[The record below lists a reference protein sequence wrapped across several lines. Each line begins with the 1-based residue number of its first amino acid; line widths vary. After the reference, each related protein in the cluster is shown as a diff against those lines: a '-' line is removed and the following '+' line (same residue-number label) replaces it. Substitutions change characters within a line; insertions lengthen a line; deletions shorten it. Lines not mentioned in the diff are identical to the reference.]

1 MVQIIPNGKSVSL
14 ESTIKITEGMANV
27 VKSRKEEMDKMAK
40 EVNIEYFLATDENGT
55 HTLRIVS
62 NNHKKLLADEIE
74 KFKELET
81 HLVQSI
87 EDLVNAPNK
96 KDLPQSDILTRLEE
110 HKDIADKVHKLIGDD
125 TPYILIYVNKDG
137 SSQSGTMP
145 PQIAFEL
152 ILERLV
158 NS

>member
-1 MVQIIPNGKSVSL
+1 MVQIIPNGKSVNL
-14 ESTIKITEGMANV
+14 ESTIQITEGMANV
-27 VKSRKEEMDKMAK
+27 VKSRKEEIDKMAK

-81 HLVQSI
+81 HLIQAL
-87 EDLVNAPNK
+87 EDLVTADGK
-96 KDLPQSDILTRLEE
+96 KDLPQEE
-110 HKDIADKVHKLIGDD
+110 HEDIADKVHDLIGDD
-125 TPYILIYVNKDG
+125 TPYMLICVDKDG
-137 SSQSGTMP
+137 TSQSGTMP
-145 PQIAFEL
+145 PQVAFEL
-152 ILERLV
+152 ILDRLI

>member
-14 ESTIKITEGMANV
+14 ESTIQITEGVANV

-81 HLVQSI
+81 HLIQAL
-87 EDLVNAPNK
+87 EDLVTADGK
-96 KDLPQSDILTRLEE
+96 KDLPQEE
-110 HKDIADKVHKLIGDD
+110 QVDIADKVHELIGNDI
-125 TPYILIYVNKDG
+125 PYMLIYVKGDDV
-137 SSQSGTMP
+137 SQSGTMH
-145 PQIAFEL
+145 PQYAFEL
-152 ILERLV
+152 LLDRLA

>member
-1 MVQIIPNGKSVSL
+1 MVQIIPNGKSVNL
-14 ESTIKITEGMANV
+14 ESTIQITEGMANV
-27 VKSRKEEMDKMAK
+27 VKSRKEEIDKMAK

-74 KFKELET
+74 KFKELES
-81 HLVQSI
+81 HLVQSL
-87 EDLVNAPNK
+87 EDLVTADEK
-96 KDLPQSDILTRLEE
+96 EAHQEE
-110 HKDIADKVHKLIGDD
+110 QNEMKSIADKVHDLIGDD
-125 TPYILIYVNKDG
+125 TPYMLICVEKDG
-137 SSQSGTMP
+137 TSQSGTMP

-152 ILERLV
+152 VLDRLI

>member
-14 ESTIKITEGMANV
+14 ESTIQITEGMANV

-81 HLVQSI
+81 HLIQAL
-87 EDLVNAPNK
+87 EDLVTADGK
-96 KDLPQSDILTRLEE
+96 KDLPQEE
-110 HKDIADKVHKLIGDD
+110 QKNIADKVHDLIGDD
-125 TPYILIYVNKDG
+125 TPYMLICVDKDG
-137 SSQSGTMP
+137 ASQSGTMP
-145 PQIAFEL
+145 PQFAFEL
-152 ILERLV
+152 ILDRLI

>member
-14 ESTIKITEGMANV
+14 ESTIQITEGMANV

-81 HLVQSI
+81 HLVQAI

-96 KDLPQSDILTRLEE
+96 KDLPQEE
-110 HKDIADKVHKLIGDD
+110 HGDIADKVHKLIGDD
-125 TPYILIYVNKDG
+125 TPYMLIYVNKDG

-152 ILERLV
+152 ILERLA

>member
-1 MVQIIPNGKSVSL
+1 MVQIIPNGKSVNL
-14 ESTIKITEGMANV
+14 ESTIQITEGMANV
-27 VKSRKEEMDKMAK
+27 VKSRQEEMDKMAK

-81 HLVQSI
+81 HLIQAL
-87 EDLVNAPNK
+87 EDLVTADGK
-96 KDLPQSDILTRLEE
+96 KDLPQEE
-110 HKDIADKVHKLIGDD
+110 QNEMKSIADKVHDLIGDD
-125 TPYILIYVNKDG
+125 TPYMLICVEKDG
-137 SSQSGTMP
+137 TSQSGTMP

-152 ILERLV
+152 VLDRLI

>member
-14 ESTIKITEGMANV
+14 EATIKITEGVANV

-81 HLVQSI
+81 HLIQAL
-87 EDLVNAPNK
+87 EDLVTADGK
-96 KDLPQSDILTRLEE
+96 KDLPQEE
-110 HKDIADKVHKLIGDD
+110 HKNIADKVHDLIGDD
-125 TPYILIYVNKDG
+125 TPYMLIYVDKDG
-137 SSQSGTMP
+137 ASQSGTMH
-145 PQIAFEL
+145 PQFAFEL
-152 ILERLV
+152 ILDRLI

>member
-1 MVQIIPNGKSVSL
+1 MVQIIPNGKSVNL
-14 ESTIKITEGMANV
+14 ESTIQITEGMANV

-74 KFKELET
+74 KFKELES
-81 HLVQSI
+81 HLIQAL
-87 EDLVNAPNK
+87 EDLVTADGK
-96 KDLPQSDILTRLEE
+96 KDATQEE
-110 HKDIADKVHKLIGDD
+110 HKSIADKVHDLIGDD
-125 TPYILIYVNKDG
+125 TPYMLICVEKDG
-137 SSQSGTMP
+137 TSQSGTMP

-152 ILERLV
+152 VLDRLI